1 MIDKCVHYGYL
12 WQYSF
17 NASKSAVM
25 VRGESHCL
33 WAVSRR
39 NRSWLLGSV
48 VIDEVDV
55 FRHLGIT
62 ISVSGS
68 VLPHTTR
75 SISSARS
82 AFYALHAVG
91 PRYGCLHPLT
101 SLKLY
106 FTYSCSILHFD
117 LDVLSPTKSELL
129 MLERCQLSILKS
141 ILGLV
146 HSSFIGYH
154 FIVVVSSVSS
164 KSTSFVS
171 LAYN

>member
-1 MIDKCVHYGYL
+1 MAIYGNTHSMLRNLQSWCV
-12 WQYSF
+12 
-17 NASKSAVM
+17 AS
-25 VRGESHCL
+25 L
-33 WAVSRR
+33 TVSGQ
-39 NRSWLLGSV
+39 SLAETVHGLLGSV

-62 ISVSGS
+62 ISVSRS

-106 FTYSCSILHFD
+106 FAYSCNILRFD

-129 MLERCQLSILKS
+129 TLERCQLSILKS
-141 ILGLV
+141 ILGLP
-146 HSSFIGYH
+146 SRAN
-154 FIVVVSSVSS
+154 
-164 KSTSFVS
+164 S
-171 LAYN
+171 LSIHHLLGTIPLSLLVTKAHLLFLWRIFSN